1 MTALEPKNPRTLPN
15 VLFILALIFIS
26 GLSFW
31 PGLSGGFIFD
41 DTSSI
46 LGNPA
51 IHVTNLN
58 QESLYQAAFSF
69 EPGGGS
75 RPLSM
80 LSFALNHV
88 ADGLNPWGYKLVN
101 LMIHGINALLIF
113 ALALKLLALGGVEA
127 KWRGWGAFA
136 LALAWAI
143 HPLQV
148 SSVMYVVQR
157 METLSLLFVL
167 LALLSYLRGRENQI
181 QGTTA
186 WPWLVAC
193 IPLWA
198 LGVLSKESAAL
209 FPVYILAFEL
219 TVLGFRAHNP
229 QSAKLWRTAF
239 IAGSIAALVVFAFYY
254 VPQHYSSGLIE
265 GRNFSTPDRLL
276 TQLRALTLYLG
287 QILLPLPDS
296 MTFYYDDFAV
306 SKSLFSPPSTA
317 LSAVI
322 LLALLSSAVWAR
334 TRYPL
339 YALGIFIF
347 FAAHAIT
354 SNIIGLELVFE
365 HRNYFALFG
374 ILLAVGDIVR
384 RIPVRDGPFIK
395 IAGVSAIILFLVI
408 LSTLRASIWGK
419 QILLADDLVSLNP
432 QSSRAWVNLGA
443 RYFELS
449 AGDPESP
456 LYHLAENA
464 FEKAALL
471 PNAPTIPLTNLM
483 KLNIARGITPSDKM
497 WEDLYKI
504 IQEKTIGIETVSDLF
519 GLLDRSNE
527 SALATLNDQNTIHAL
542 NLLLQRKPNQPAY
555 RYAQLG
561 DFALYHLGDETQA
574 KVYFI
579 EAIQRSEPDAP
590 LPAQIINDLRQSNH
604 HGLADDLGKVEHK
617 PLP

>member
-26 GLSFW
+26 GLTFW

-181 QGTTA
+181 EGRRA
-186 WPWLVAC
+186 WPWLLAC
-193 IPLWA
+193 LPLWG
-198 LGVLSKESAAL
+198 LGWLGKESAAL

-219 TVLGFRAHNP
+219 TVLGFRAQNP

-239 IAGSIAALVVFAFYY
+239 IAGSVAALAVFAFYY

-287 QILLPLPDS
+287 QILLPLPGS

-374 ILLAVGDIVR
+374 ILLALCEIIR

-395 IAGVSAIILFLVI
+395 IAGVSAIIIGLFVFSLIRSATWGNALLLAEDLVDKNPHAARA
-408 LSTLRASIWGK
+408 LGNLASIYYTM
-419 QILLADDLVSLNP
+419 
-432 QSSRAWVNLGA
+432 SR
-443 RYFELS
+443 
-449 AGDPESP
+449 GDPSSP
-456 LYHLAENA
+456 AFSFAENIMQKSA
-464 FEKAALL
+464 IL
-471 PNAPTIPLTNLM
+471 PNASSVDITNVMRLRLIRGAPVPDELWQ
-483 KLNIARGITPSDKM
+483 KLYAMLEHDPIGVGVEDDIFAMLEDK
-497 WEDLYKI
+497 EVFKSVEPKKI
-504 IQEKTIGIETVSDLF
+504 I
-519 GLLDRSNE
+519 
-527 SALATLNDQNTIHAL
+527 HAI

-574 KVYFI
+574 RVYFM